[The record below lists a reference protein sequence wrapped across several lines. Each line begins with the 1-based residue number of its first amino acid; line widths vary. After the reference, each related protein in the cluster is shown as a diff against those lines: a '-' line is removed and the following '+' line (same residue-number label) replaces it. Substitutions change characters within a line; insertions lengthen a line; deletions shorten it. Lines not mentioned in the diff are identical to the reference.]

1 MAGIAIALEAPL
13 RVDHCEEDPM
23 KNLLLAT
30 LATLASL
37 VAASAST
44 QQQVGRPADPPFTL
58 PADVEVRKAAIL
70 SDGTRLAADLYVRKG
85 AQGKLPVIV
94 LANGWGGTKA
104 NFRAEAAA
112 FAEAGFLAVLF
123 DYRGWGES
131 DGRIVLAEAMPGE
144 KQGGVFT
151 AKVRELREVMD
162 PSAELDD
169 LANVIHWLQA
179 EPQADPARLG
189 IWGTSFG
196 GGLAVVAAARDRR
209 VKAVHAQMAP
219 LELRGLDRLGR
230 HDGTMRARGELAWPD
245 PGLVVVSGLR
255 GAPIAEHFL
264 AFSPAAAMNLNP
276 AYALQLVLAGKDEL
290 FDIRGSIA
298 AYDAFEG
305 TKNLVVLPDA
315 THYDAYTRARAEVL
329 KLALAWFER
338 QLKP

>member
-1 MAGIAIALEAPL
+1 
-13 RVDHCEEDPM
+13 M
-23 KNLLLAT
+23 KSLWLAT

-37 VAASAST
+37 VAASASA

-94 LANGWGGTKA
+94 LAYGWGGTKA

-144 KQGGVFT
+144 KPGDVFT
-151 AKVRELREVMD
+151 AKVRELREVVD
-162 PSAELDD
+162 PPAELDD

-196 GGLAVVAAARDRR
+196 GGMAVVAAARDRR

-230 HDGTMRARGELAWPD
+230 HDGTMRARGELGWPD
-245 PGLVVVSGLR
+245 PGVVVVSGLK

-276 AYALQLVLAGKDEL
+276 DCALQLVLAGKDEL
-290 FDIRGSIA
+290 FDIRASIA

-305 TKNLVVLPDA
+305 TKKNLVVLPDA